1 MSIQPSEPGPLPA
14 AAAVPTRGALVAFVR
29 APLTAIGL
37 AMVLLLVFSALLAP
51 VIAPHDPIAINPS
64 QRFLSPSLDHLLG
77 TDQLGR
83 DLFSRVLHGGRVA
96 LQVALACV
104 ALAFILGVPLGL
116 AAGFGPQ
123 WLDNALL
130 FVFDTVRSFP
140 VIILA
145 LVMITVTG
153 PSLTTILIVVVI
165 AKVPDYA
172 RVVRAQT
179 QSLRNATFIRSA
191 QAMGLPSWRILLVH
205 LAPNVVGPVF
215 ILASMDIPVVITIEA
230 GLSFLGLGVRP
241 PTPSWGT
248 ILNDGFSFIQA
259 SIWPIVAG
267 CLPLVLVTLGFTF
280 VGEALRDALD
290 PKTRRR

>member
-14 AAAVPTRGALVAFVR
+14 AAAVPARGALVAFVR

-37 AMVLLLVFSALLAP
+37 VMVLLLVFSALLAP

-153 PSLTTILIVVVI
+153 PSLTTILIVVVV

>member
-1 MSIQPSEPGPLPA
+1 MTPLPNTRLRLRQPI
-14 AAAVPTRGALVAFVR
+14 AVLGAIGTFSR

-37 AMVLLLVFSALLAP
+37 TIIAVLIVSALFAP
-51 VIAPHDPIAINPS
+51 VIAPYDPIAINPA
-64 QRFLSPSLDHLLG
+64 QRFLAPSLDHLLG

-83 DLFSRVLHGGRVA
+83 DLFSRVLYGGRVA
-96 LQVALACV
+96 LQIALSCV
-104 ALAFILGVPLGL
+104 ILSFLIGVPLGL
-116 AAGFGPQ
+116 LAGFGPQ
-123 WLDNALL
+123 WLDNGLL
-130 FVFDTVRSFP
+130 FVFDAVRSFP
-140 VIILA
+140 VVILA

-153 PSLTTILIVVVI
+153 PSLTTILIVVVV
-165 AKVPDYA
+165 AKIPDYA

-179 QSLRNATFIRSA
+179 QSLRNATFIRTA
-191 QAMGLPSWRILLVH
+191 QAMGLPFWRILFVH

-259 SIWPIVAG
+259 TPWPILAG
-267 CLPLVLVTLGFTF
+267 CLPLVLITLGFTF

-290 PKTRRR
+290 PRTRRR

>member
-1 MSIQPSEPGPLPA
+1 MTQGLPDPSPGGLS
-14 AAAVPTRGALVAFVR
+14 RRRSGGLRAFVR

-37 AMVLLLVFSALLAP
+37 AIIATLVVLVVFAP
-51 VIAPHDPIAINPS
+51 WIAPHDPIAINPA
-64 QRFLSPSLDHLLG
+64 QRLLPPSLTHPLG

-83 DLFSRVLHGGRVA
+83 DLFSRALFGGRVA
-96 LQVALACV
+96 LQLALACV
-104 ALAFILGVPLGL
+104 GLAFLIGVPLGL
-116 AAGFGPQ
+116 IAGFGPQ

-130 FVFDTVRSFP
+130 FVFDAIRSFP
-140 VIILA
+140 AVILA

-153 PSLTTILIVVVI
+153 PSLTTILIVVVLSRI
-165 AKVPDYA
+165 PDYA

-179 QSLRNATFIRSA
+179 QTLRDATFIRSA
-191 QAMGLPSWRILLVH
+191 RAMGLPFWRILVVH
-205 LAPNVVGPVF
+205 LAPNAVGPVF

-259 SIWPIVAG
+259 SPWPIIAG

-280 VGEALRDALD
+280 LGEALRDALD